1 MVITL
6 IGYRGS
12 GKSTI
17 APELAARLGW
27 DWIDADTEIERRA
40 DRTIREIFESDGEPE
55 FRRLER
61 LMLAEL
67 TASDRLVIAA
77 GGGAILDEQTRERCE
92 KGGPIVWLQTSVTT
106 IEQRIAGDR
115 SSTARRPNLTTG
127 GGRAE
132 IETVLARR
140 EPIYRAAADI
150 AVVTDDRSTEEIV
163 DLIMRELD
171 KSRPRGFAGGME

>member
-17 APELAARLGW
+17 APQLAARLGW
-27 DWIDADTEIERRA
+27 DWIDADTEIERRVG
-40 DRTIREIFESDGEPE
+40 RTIREIFETDGEPE

-61 LMLAEL
+61 LMLEEL

-77 GGGAILDEQTRERCE
+77 GGGAILDEQTRERCQD
-92 KGGPIVWLQTSVTT
+92 GGPIVWLQTSVAT
-106 IEQRIAGDR
+106 IERRIAGDR
-115 SSTARRPNLTTG
+115 TSAERRPNLTTG
-127 GGRAE
+127 GGRTE

-140 EPIYRAAADI
+140 EPIYRAAADV
-150 AVVTDDRSTEEIV
+150 AVATDDRSTEEIV
-163 DLIMRELD
+163 ELIVRELD
-171 KSRPRGFAGGME
+171 KSRPRGFTGGLE